1 MVVRELVA
9 LLGVKPDQKG
19 FNQAENGMEKLTGL
33 AKKAIAAFSAFKLAQ
48 FFKNLILEVA
58 ELGDQFDKMSKRSGI
73 AAGELQKLG
82 FAAQLSGASISDM
95 ETGIKRLQAA
105 QVEAIDGVA
114 TYKDEFKRMG
124 VEVKNQDGTI
134 KDTSQLLVEM
144 ADGMQNLETD
154 AERTAVAMK
163 LLGRG
168 GAKLIPLLKQGS
180 EAVADMM
187 MEMEQLGGIIDDDL
201 VQASADFVD
210 NQLRVDMVLQGV
222 KNTIAKQVLPFLNKS
237 TEGFVEW
244 WKINGQ
250 IIRQKVGNTIKGI
263 GRVLKGV
270 GTAIKGVVS
279 LFTRWVKKL
288 GPTEI
293 AILKIGTAIT
303 ILGSLIMKGPIGR
316 LLALATVIGLIIDD
330 FQTWQKG
337 GKSVTGALIKWFN
350 DVLDIDIVSW
360 VKLGIDWF
368 QRLGTVIISFFQNV
382 IQTGLA
388 LVKLMALWWLDPQ
401 KAFEEFLNVLDL
413 NWQEFWN
420 TFKESFPEAAKIIE
434 DFVAKSIKNLGEFF
448 VWMGEIAGRIFDTI
462 KLRAIETAEAI
473 MKPFEA
479 ARKIMASLFGNADIE
494 KIKLETGAE
503 VLGEVQRGLKVVGG
517 GERPQAL
524 ASVRTAGSTLI
535 NQPNTTISVDIK
547 GTPGM
552 SPTALAEAAAK
563 KVSQA
568 MDNQNRRALK
578 AFTPAAGG

>member
-1 MVVRELVA
+1 
-9 LLGVKPDQKG
+9 
-19 FNQAENGMEKLTGL
+19 MEKLTGL

-168 GAKLIPLLKQGS
+168 GAQLIPLLKQGS